1 MTVKE
6 EALKKNHGKML
17 CSFWKKDGG
26 SQRKHEVHR
35 GSWCK
40 IG

>member
-6 EALKKNHGKML
+6 EALKK
-17 CSFWKKDGG
+17 SWKDAVFFLEKDGG